1 MKIYSTQELRNLG
14 IVGHGDSGK
23 TSLVAAMLF
32 ATGATSRLGRVDE
45 GTATTDYDEEEIA
58 RKISLNI
65 TTAYVEHKGS
75 KLNLIDTPGYAAFI
89 AHARPA
95 LRVGT

>member
-1 MKIYSTQELRNLG
+1 MKTYSTQEIRNLG
-14 IVGHGDSGK
+14 IVGHGDAGK

-32 ATGATSRLGRVDE
+32 ATGVTNRLGKVDD

-65 TTAYVEHKGS
+65 STAYAEHKGTKIKALPQRS
-75 KLNLIDTPGYAAFI
+75 QRRICFGSNL
-89 AHARPA
+89 
-95 LRVGT
+95 